1 VALRFSFLSR
11 FGMKFIEVGGAGVA
25 SALCAYFLGHINQ
38 PSAPPPPPPIVQVM
52 PASEDALRMARDEHA
67 LLAALVRKEA
77 ESQSKAEGAASVPAP
92 AAAAKPAKPAQAEPA
107 RRSQKPAQAA
117 QAEPQPRAVEP
128 LPIQPPI
135 AAANSAPAA
144 ARPASESLVARDGFA
159 AANNGED
166 GPLLTRIK
174 QIPSWFLPDND
185 RIFGEVPRP
194 PMPVGELL
202 SLPLRATAMIR

>member
-1 VALRFSFLSR
+1 VALKFAFLSR
-11 FGMKFIEVGGAGVA
+11 FGMKFVEVGGAGVA
-25 SALCAYFLGHINQ
+25 SALCAYFLGQINQ

-52 PASEDALRMARDEHA
+52 PASEDALRMARDENA

-77 ESQSKAEGAASVPAP
+77 DSQAKTESAP
-92 AAAAKPAKPAQAEPA
+92 ATPAAGSAVAAKPAKPAQAEPA

-117 QAEPQPRAVEP
+117 QAEP

-135 AAANSAPAA
+135 SATASAPAP
-144 ARPASESLVARDGFA
+144 ARPASESLVARDEG
-159 AANNGED
+159 D

-174 QIPSWFLPDND
+174 QIPSWFLPEND

-202 SLPLRATAMIR
+202 SLPLKATAMIR

>member
-1 VALRFSFLSR
+1 VALRFAFLSR
-11 FGMKFIEVGGAGVA
+11 FGMKFVEVGGAGVA
-25 SALCAYFLGHINQ
+25 SALCAYFLGQINQ

-52 PASEDALRMARDEHA
+52 PASEDALRMARDENA

-77 ESQSKAEGAASVPAP
+77 DSQAKTESAP
-92 AAAAKPAKPAQAEPA
+92 ATPAAGSAVAAKPAKPAQAEPA

-117 QAEPQPRAVEP
+117 QAESQPRAAEP
-128 LPIQPPI
+128 LPIQAPLS
-135 AAANSAPAA
+135 ATASAPAP
-144 ARPASESLVARDGFA
+144 ARPASESLVARDEG
-159 AANNGED
+159 D

-174 QIPSWFLPDND
+174 QIPSWFLPEND

-202 SLPLRATAMIR
+202 SLPLKATAMIR